1 MFCKGSL
8 RLTLLAFRTVNT
20 LSSEYSGIILR
31 CSCGEDDKGDE
42 IIMVF
47 VKHEFKMI
55 GIGQIIFLL
64 LIVRV
69 KLSILNWRFY
79 SIFFI
84 IDCYNSMACREHNTM
99 PWGKNW

>member
-20 LSSEYSGIILR
+20 LSSEHSGIILR
-31 CSCGEDDKGDE
+31 CGCGEDDKGDE

-79 SIFFI
+79 SIFLLSIATTAWLAENI
-84 IDCYNSMACREHNTM
+84 I
-99 PWGKNW
+99 